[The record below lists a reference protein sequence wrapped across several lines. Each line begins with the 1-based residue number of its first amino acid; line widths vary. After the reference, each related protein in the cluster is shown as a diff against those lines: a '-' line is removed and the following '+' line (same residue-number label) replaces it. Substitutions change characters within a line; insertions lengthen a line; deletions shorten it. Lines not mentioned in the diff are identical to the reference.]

1 MMKTDGIN
9 PLDSGPLKKTRP
21 AEKTGQ
27 TSSFDKVFKNTLKS
41 EEPSKIGAMGGA
53 APLPEMR
60 LFGLGS
66 ATGSKELLNTI
77 EKTLTD
83 LDMFGSALG
92 NNDISLKRLKP
103 LINELLARKDELAEL
118 MEKTTDQNLKS
129 ATKDV
134 LSIIIDQAN
143 QYETGYAA

>member
-9 PLDSGPLKKTRP
+9 PLDSGPLKKARP

-27 TSSFDKVFKNTLKS
+27 TSSFDKVFKAAISS
-41 EEPSKIGAMGGA
+41 EEPLKTSAMGNA

-60 LFGLGS
+60 LFGLGDS
-66 ATGSKELLNTI
+66 AGSKELLTSI

-118 MEKTTDQNLKS
+118 MEKTTDQSLKS